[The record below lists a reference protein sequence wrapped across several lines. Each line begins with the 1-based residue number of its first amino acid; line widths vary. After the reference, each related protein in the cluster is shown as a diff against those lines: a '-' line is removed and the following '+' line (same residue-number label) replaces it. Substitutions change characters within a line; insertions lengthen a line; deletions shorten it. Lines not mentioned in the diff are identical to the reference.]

1 VGGSP
6 RRLGDT
12 VGETAAWSPDGK
24 MLVYTNLSDMFLA
37 KSDGTESRRLIS
49 VKGDIK
55 HVTWSPDSS
64 HLRFDTTES
73 AGGLGQ
79 QLAWGV
85 SAAGTDLH
93 RLFAGWHNP
102 PDECCGKWTAD
113 GKYFVF
119 QSNSQIWAVPRKAGF
134 LHSEPKPVALTSSPM
149 SLSSPLP
156 SKDGKRLFVI
166 GQTYRG
172 ELMRYDSKSGQFSPF
187 LGGISAEYF
196 AFSKDGQWV
205 AYVSYRDGTLS
216 RSRLD
221 GSERLQLT
229 YPPLYAVLP
238 RWSPDGKKIIFFE
251 FALSPDRPAR
261 IYEVSPQG
269 GSPRQLMPN
278 DRSPQLDPNWSPDGS
293 KIVYGGESNDATSAI
308 RLLDV
313 ASRQVSNLPDSHG
326 VFSPRWSPNGR
337 YISAFSSDSKRL
349 VLFDFQTQKWTE
361 LAQGSLGWLNWSKDG
376 QYVYVLDYRGQG
388 AVIRIRVSNHKTEPV
403 VNLKDF
409 VSAGRY
415 GGSLVLAPDDS
426 PLLLRDTG
434 TQDIYALDWE
444 EP

>member
-1 VGGSP
+1 
-6 RRLGDT
+6 
-12 VGETAAWSPDGK
+12 
-24 MLVYTNLSDMFLA
+24 
-37 KSDGTESRRLIS
+37 
-49 VKGDIK
+49 
-55 HVTWSPDSS
+55 
-64 HLRFDTTES
+64 
-73 AGGLGQ
+73 
-79 QLAWGV
+79 
-85 SAAGTDLH
+85 
-93 RLFAGWHNP
+93 
-102 PDECCGKWTAD
+102 
-113 GKYFVF
+113 
-119 QSNSQIWAVPRKAGF
+119 
-134 LHSEPKPVALTSSPM
+134 M

-172 ELMRYDSKSGQFSPF
+172 ELMRYDSKSVQFSPF
-187 LGGISAEYF
+187 LGGISAEYV

-205 AYVSYRDGTLS
+205 AYVSYPDGTLS

-326 VFSPRWSPNGR
+326 LFSPRWSPNGR

-376 QYVYVLDYRGQG
+376 QYVYVLDYMGQG